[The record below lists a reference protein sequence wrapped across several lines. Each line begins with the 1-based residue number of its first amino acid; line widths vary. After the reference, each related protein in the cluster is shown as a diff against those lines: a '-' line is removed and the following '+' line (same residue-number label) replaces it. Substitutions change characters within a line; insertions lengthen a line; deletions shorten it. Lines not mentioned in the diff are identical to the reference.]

1 MVFGILVLSITNSYQ
16 LDQNNVCCTNQ
27 TNEIYH
33 AIKNITVYIFQGKY
47 VNNKSFT
54 ITI

>member
-1 MVFGILVLSITNSYQ
+1 MVLSITDSYQ

-33 AIKNITVYIFQGKY
+33 DIKNITVYNIFQGKY

-54 ITI
+54 IAI